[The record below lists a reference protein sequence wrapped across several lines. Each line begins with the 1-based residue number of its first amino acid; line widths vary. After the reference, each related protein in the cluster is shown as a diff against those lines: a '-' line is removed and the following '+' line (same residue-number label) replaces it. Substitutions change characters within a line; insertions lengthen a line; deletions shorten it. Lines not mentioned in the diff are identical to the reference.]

1 MIISTLKHIMMIIG
15 TVLYIFFLAA
25 APVPAVVLLVILFI
39 GSIAVAIA
47 DTKKIKETK
56 LAEIAAAELKRQ
68 KDLEELA
75 TKREAAE
82 LKRQKDLEELADK
95 IAMLHNGPKP
105 GTELSPENTGHSLRT
120 AALRLGVNLEVNDN
134 YKVVIGKKVGND
146 EYEATIELK
155 PYGTLAECIVVV
167 SVDEKETRWFIP
179 TYFPKNKEAYF
190 DKHKALDASFKDS
203 KKSVESLT
211 LLHYQQV
218 KGN

>member
-75 TKREAAE
+75 AKREAAE

-95 IAMLHNGPKP
+95 IAMLHNGCLLY
-105 GTELSPENTGHSLRT
+105 TSPSPR
-120 AALRLGVNLEVNDN
+120 D
-134 YKVVIGKKVGND
+134 
-146 EYEATIELK
+146 
-155 PYGTLAECIVVV
+155 
-167 SVDEKETRWFIP
+167 
-179 TYFPKNKEAYF
+179 
-190 DKHKALDASFKDS
+190 
-203 KKSVESLT
+203 
-211 LLHYQQV
+211 
-218 KGN
+218 